1 MGVGKRIAEI
11 RSRKG
16 WSTNKLAKLAGIAQS
31 AMRSIELEEKSPTI
45 DTLTFILDALE
56 ISFAE
61 FFAEEKPEL
70 ESELRRLLETAKKL
84 SPEQREHLQKL
95 LETMTRT
102 T

>member
-1 MGVGKRIAEI
+1 
-11 RSRKG
+11 
-16 WSTNKLAKLAGIAQS
+16 
-31 AMRSIELEEKSPTI
+31 MRSIELEEKSPTI